1 MNSVKIQ
8 QAGDNAS
15 HSGSY
20 WLLALFSFG
29 AFLSLAGCT
38 AESDRRPISGTVS
51 VDGTPVVRGSISF
64 FPDHGHSGP
73 AASTSISAGKYR
85 FTSVNGPSA
94 GPHRVVV
101 GVETNPPGLA
111 ITGASLSERS
121 SSAKQ
126 APSEISTNVNPT
138 KEPIA
143 SRPSRTQWESKS
155 DVSTGNS
162 SAAYLTIDFALQSEI
177 DLGNETSQDSQ

>member
-15 HSGSY
+15 HSESN
-20 WLLALFSFG
+20 WLLALFSLG
-29 AFLSLAGCT
+29 AFLSLAGCS

-64 FPDHGHSGP
+64 FPDRGHSGP
-73 AASTSISAGKYR
+73 AASTSISAGRYR
-85 FTSVNGPSA
+85 FTAVNGPSA

-101 GVETNPPGLA
+101 GAETNPPGLA
-111 ITGASLSERS
+111 NTGSSLSESS
-121 SSAKQ
+121 SSAKRG
-126 APSEISTNVNPT
+126 PSEISTDVNPT

-143 SRPSRTQWESKS
+143 ARPSRTQWESKS
-155 DVSTGNS
+155 DVSPANS
-162 SAAYLTIDFALQSEI
+162 SAADLTIDFALQSEI
-177 DLGNETSQDSQ
+177 DLGNETSQEPQ